1 MGATRVN
8 TGAGAAVLFFALLLP
23 APAASQQPAA
33 AGVPDA
39 TAESEDSQIE
49 VTTTR
54 VRRSG
59 ASSLSRCDPANV
71 HLESSLKSTVFP
83 YYLMDCVSSYSPVDG
98 DWGPDGPDPSSPAS
112 YLYPDTRFDLAAAVQ
127 QLQAKRGAK
136 PESRAA
142 SAGVAASSSLPIPP
156 VREPAGEAISQRTVQ
171 LPVRTEPVVTRQI
184 MEQRILQGKIQRG
197 EIEVRTRSDIA
208 SDRYDGS
215 ETLRAA
221 SPRTSRSQPA
231 ANRPAAP
238 ARTST
243 SRSASSPSS
252 TGQSQ
257 PKGRRGS
264 RTAGSPES

>member
-1 MGATRVN
+1 MGAMRTGA
-8 TGAGAAVLFFALLLP
+8 GAGAAVLSFMLLLP
-23 APAASQQPAA
+23 APAASQQPDATRI
-33 AGVPDA
+33 PDA
-39 TAESEDSQIE
+39 TTGSTDSEAY

-98 DWGPDGPDPSSPAS
+98 DWGPDGPDPSSPRS

-136 PESRAA
+136 PEPRAA
-142 SAGVAASSSLPIPP
+142 SAGGAASSSLPIPP
-156 VREPAGEAISQRTVQ
+156 VREPSGEANAMRTVQ

-197 EIEVRTRSDIA
+197 EIEVRSRSDIE

-215 ETLRAA
+215 ET
-221 SPRTSRSQPA
+221 PRPTARRTVRSQPA

-264 RTAGSPES
+264 TAASSPES